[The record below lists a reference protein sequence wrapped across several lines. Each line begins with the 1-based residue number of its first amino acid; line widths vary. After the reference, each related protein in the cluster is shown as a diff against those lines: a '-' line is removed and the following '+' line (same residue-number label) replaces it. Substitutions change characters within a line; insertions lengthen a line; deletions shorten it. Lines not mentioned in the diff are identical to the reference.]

1 MLTREIA
8 IDIVKETSMRLHRNI
23 NIMNEKGIIIA
34 SGDFSRI
41 DDIHE
46 GALEVL
52 KKGWSLTIHPD
63 KEGIW
68 KGAQPGIN
76 LPIIFQ
82 DKIVGVIGITGNPD
96 EIQELGGIVKM
107 TTELMIKQQFI
118 ASQTEWQQRTKE
130 MIIEE
135 LLKVSP
141 SYIHIERG
149 LNLLE
154 IKLQPPFITL
164 IIQMTER
171 EISNN
176 RLIHQLEEITGRN
189 SGLIGFININRILIA
204 ISECIP
210 SEAERQLEK
219 VCHVLKKLKV
229 KFRLAYSTPFQSLS
243 KFCQSYTDC
252 DLALEISDENEELI
266 SFAEIETKA
275 LIFKID
281 RAGAERFT
289 NRIMNQAL
297 FKYTETLET
306 FFNKNLNIQH
316 TADELFIHRNTLL
329 YRLNKIEEE
338 TGYDPK
344 CFKDAL
350 TLQLA
355 IWTSKK
361 LKSEEAF
368 FYKDKS
374 KK

>member
-8 IDIVKETSMRLHRNI
+8 IDIVKETSMRLNRNI

-34 SGDFSRI
+34 SGDLSRI

-46 GALEVL
+46 GALEVI
-52 KKGWSLTIHPD
+52 KKGRSLTIHPD
-63 KEGIW
+63 KEGVW
-68 KGAQPGIN
+68 KGAQRGIN

-96 EIQELGGIVKM
+96 EMQELGGIVKM

-118 ASQTEWQQRTKE
+118 ASQTEWLQRTRE

-141 SYIHIERG
+141 SNSHIERG

-154 IKLQPPFITL
+154 IKLQPPFVTF

-171 EISNN
+171 AISNN
-176 RLIHQLEEITGRN
+176 RLIHELEEITGKNR
-189 SGLIGFININRILIA
+189 GLIGFININRILIA
-204 ISECIP
+204 VSECIP
-210 SEAERQLEK
+210 SEVDRILEK
-219 VCHVLKKLKV
+219 VCRVLKKLKV
-229 KFRLAYSTPFQSLS
+229 KFRLTYSIPFQSLS

-252 DLALEISDENEELI
+252 DLALQISDESEELI
-266 SFAEIETKA
+266 SFAEIESKA
-275 LIFKID
+275 LIFKVD

-289 NRIMNQAL
+289 NRIINQTL
-297 FKYTETLET
+297 IKYTETLET

-316 TADELFIHRNTLL
+316 TADELFIHRNTLI

-361 LKSEEAF
+361 LKSEEA
-368 FYKDKS
+368 YLL
-374 KK
+374 